1 MARALTRCD
10 PGHFFKAV
18 SVMKRSLWNVLV
30 LANMLGLAS
39 SFGWAQV
46 RVVDADQVQIG
57 RYSTQAAEP
66 PAELADPLAIYAQ
79 LSYPRQAVESVGA
92 ALNYTLMRTGYR
104 LVENDALTP
113 SARAFLQLPLPE
125 SQRRMGPYQVRTI
138 LATLLGPAWALH
150 IDPVT
155 RQVWFSLASEPVQA
169 PQART
174 EVSVDAETAASTSA
188 GSGAEWSPHDASSN
202 PYIN

>member
-1 MARALTRCD
+1 
-10 PGHFFKAV
+10 
-18 SVMKRSLWNVLV
+18 MKRSLWNVLV

>member
-1 MARALTRCD
+1 MLMGA
-10 PGHFFKAV
+10 
-18 SVMKRSLWNVLV
+18 
-30 LANMLGLAS
+30 LGLTS
-39 SFGWAQV
+39 SATWAQL
-46 RVVDADQVQIG
+46 RVVEGDQVQIG

-79 LSYPRQAVESVGA
+79 LNYPRQAVESVGA
-92 ALNYTLMRTGYR
+92 AMNYTLIRTGYR
-104 LVENDALTP
+104 LVESDALTP

-138 LATLLGPAWALH
+138 LATLLGPAWTLH
-150 IDPVT
+150 VDPVT
-155 RQVWFSLASEPVQA
+155 RQVWFSLASEPTPA

-174 EVSVDAETAASTSA
+174 AATGDAEAPASTDA
-188 GSGAEWSPHDASSN
+188 KPVAEWSPHEASSN

>member
-1 MARALTRCD
+1 MRNVTLARALTRCD

-104 LVENDALTP
+104 LVATP
-113 SARAFLQLPLPE
+113 PAGIPAAHGSLSGPHHPCHPARA
-125 SQRRMGPYQVRTI
+125 G
-138 LATLLGPAWALH
+138 LG
-150 IDPVT
+150 
-155 RQVWFSLASEPVQA
+155 ASHRSCDQTGV
-169 PQART
+169 
-174 EVSVDAETAASTSA
+174 VL
-188 GSGAEWSPHDASSN
+188 SGQ
-202 PYIN
+202 

>member
-1 MARALTRCD
+1 
-10 PGHFFKAV
+10 
-18 SVMKRSLWNVLV
+18 
-30 LANMLGLAS
+30 
-39 SFGWAQV
+39 
-46 RVVDADQVQIG
+46 
-57 RYSTQAAEP
+57 
-66 PAELADPLAIYAQ
+66 AQ

-188 GSGAEWSPHDASSN
+188 GSGAE
-202 PYIN
+202 